1 MQTIQQERAKEALE
15 AVEKV
20 VARVNKKEENDLIKA
35 SEYVSYASA
44 FPAMIKTNG
53 LGQAAAFYCSK
64 GKGSDSK
71 AHAYDAL
78 YKTLSDWLGKQGQ
91 PYENLDLIKG
101 ITSKDMPFYMQAQAE
116 ALMFLDWVK
125 KFAKAYMPKESES
138 KNNQSN
144 AEETTL

>member
-1 MQTIQQERAKEALE
+1 MQTMQQQRAAYALE

-20 VARVNKKEENDLIKA
+20 VARINAKAPHDLLKA
-35 SEYVSYASA
+35 SEYLSYASA

-64 GKGSDSK
+64 GKGHDSK
-71 AHAYDAL
+71 AHAYDTL
-78 YKTLSDWLGKQGQ
+78 YKTLSDWLGKEGQ
-91 PYENLDLIKG
+91 PYEKLDLIKG
-101 ITSKDMPFYMQAQAE
+101 ITSEEMPSYMQAQAE
-116 ALMFLDWVK
+116 ALMLLDWVK

-138 KNNQSN
+138 KNNQPH